1 MTLPQLPAWDAIHP
15 LVVHFPI
22 ALLLVAPVF
31 IVLALAMPRRR
42 AAMVA
47 AGAVVAV
54 IGTAGAFLAVAT
66 GEAAEDAVPM
76 SAAADAVLER
86 HEELAES
93 ARLVFSVLTGA
104 LIAAAAALAL
114 RPGVRHRWAAIG
126 LGAILIGWLPAGLL
140 LASIGHEG
148 GRLVHEFGVHAS
160 MAEPTPQALQGLS
173 RERDDD

>member
-31 IVLALAMPRRR
+31 VMLALAMPRRR
-42 AAMVA
+42 AALVA
-47 AGAVVAV
+47 AGAVIAAL
-54 IGTAGAFLAVAT
+54 GTAGAFLAVAT
-66 GEAAEDAVPM
+66 GEAAEDAVPI
-76 SAAADAVLER
+76 SAAAEVVLER

-93 ARLVFSVLTGA
+93 ARLVFTVLTGA
-104 LIAAAAALAL
+104 LVAAAAALAL
-114 RPGVRHRWAAIG
+114 RPGVRHRWAAVG
-126 LGAILIGWLPAGLL
+126 LGAILMAWLPAGLL
-140 LASIGHEG
+140 LANIGHEG

-160 MAEPTPQALQGLS
+160 MAGPTPQALQAPP